1 MKLIMTGKP
10 AGAVLA
16 MLAGVAV
23 AYFGFLR
30 RWHMTWGAT
39 AQEAGGQV
47 AGDELMP
54 DADIVATRVVEIN
67 ASPAAIWPG
76 PGRGGPYTYAWI
88 QRHLGIDIRNTDR
101 IIPELQNLK
110 VGDEIPMPG
119 YAMRVER
126 LDPGQVLVIRSSNH
140 AWVWSFELRP
150 VNGHTRLIS
159 RNRFDTAALPM
170 RDKLA
175 YPIIE
180 PGSWVMERK
189 MLLTIKQRAEQ
200 LAPKQTAG

>member
-54 DADIVATRVVEIN
+54 DADIVATRVVEID
-67 ASPAAIWPG
+67 APPAAIWPWLVQMG
-76 PGRGGPYTYAWI
+76 PGGAALT
-88 QRHLGIDIRNTDR
+88 
-101 IIPELQNLK
+101 
-110 VGDEIPMPG
+110 PMPG
-119 YAMRVER
+119 SNAASASISGTRTGSF
-126 LDPGQVLVIRSSNH
+126 PNCKTSRS
-140 AWVWSFELRP
+140 A
-150 VNGHTRLIS
+150 TRS
-159 RNRFDTAALPM
+159 RCPATPCA
-170 RDKLA
+170 
-175 YPIIE
+175 
-180 PGSWVMERK
+180 
-189 MLLTIKQRAEQ
+189 
-200 LAPKQTAG
+200 

>member
-54 DADIVATRVVEIN
+54 DADIVATRVVEID
-67 ASPAAIWPG
+67 APPAAIWPWLVQMG
-76 PGRGGPYTYAWI
+76 PGRGGAYTYAWI
-88 QRHLGIDIRNTDR
+88 ERASASTSGTRTGSFPNCKTSR
-101 IIPELQNLK
+101 SATRSRCPATPCAWNASIP
-110 VGDEIPMPG
+110 G
-119 YAMRVER
+119 RC
-126 LDPGQVLVIRSSNH
+126 S
-140 AWVWSFELRP
+140 
-150 VNGHTRLIS
+150 
-159 RNRFDTAALPM
+159 
-170 RDKLA
+170 
-175 YPIIE
+175 
-180 PGSWVMERK
+180 
-189 MLLTIKQRAEQ
+189 
-200 LAPKQTAG
+200 